1 MKNSLQPVEVKRLR
15 FTLIE
20 LLVVIAIIAILAAI
34 LLPALNS
41 ARERGKLIQCTSNQ
55 KSMAMFIL
63 SYADTFDDYFVPMR
77 HNFAD
82 TTAWTY
88 TLYTLGYLPGATLS
102 GGNVKSIPSSSVMHC
117 PSMIYKATAD
127 VDKWEEYYNRY
138 TGSGCW
144 DKGVMAGSK
153 DNTTLVTGSKY
164 APWKTVK
171 VANPSSTFLVGDSTA
186 PSAGHETFGF
196 HKIVDVNYFSTRH
209 GKQLNAACADGHV
222 VTKDVQAIK
231 DAFTNM
237 TDDEKKVGEFVK

>member
-1 MKNSLQPVEVKRLR
+1 MKKSLQPVEVKRLR

-20 LLVVIAIIAILAAI
+20 LLVVIAIIAIQAAI

-55 KSMAMFIL
+55 KTMAMFIL

-82 TTAWTY
+82 TYVWTY
-88 TLYTLGYLPGATLS
+88 TLYTLGYLPDRS
-102 GGNVKSIPSSSVMHC
+102 GTGSGFKLPASSVMHC
-117 PSMIYKATAD
+117 PSMVYKASSIL
-127 VDKWEEYYNRY
+127 DKQDEYFSVY

-144 DKGVMAGSK
+144 ASGVMAGSSG
-153 DNTTLVTGSKY
+153 NTAFITGSKY

-186 PSAGHETFGF
+186 PSAGHETFGY
-196 HKIVDVNYFSTRH
+196 HKIADSTYFSTRH

-231 DAFTNM
+231 DDFNNM
-237 TDDEKKVGEFVK
+237 TDEEKKAGEFVK